1 MARGRCSCMLE
12 CGGMVGVGLG
22 LRLRVGVGEGL
33 EVVLGLE
40 VGEGV
45 R

>member
-1 MARGRCSCMLE
+1 MLE
-12 CGGMVGVGLG
+12 CGGMVRVGLG
-22 LRLRVGVGEGL
+22 LRLRVEVCEGL